1 MQAVFGAVDWG
12 FIIDQS
18 LNEGFDINAIVYAL
32 AAIGLNVHFGY
43 AGLLNFGQVGF
54 VAMGAYGMGLA
65 VTLWG
70 ANPFLA
76 VLVGVLFAVVFAL
89 LLGIPTLRLRAD
101 YLAIVTIAAAEIVRL
116 IARSTAMRNITRGAE
131 GLNEFIGPFREL
143 NPFDPSQIY
152 GLGPFQWRGNSFFV
166 IIVGWTLIALFL
178 WLVWQLMRS
187 PWGRVVK
194 AIREDEDAARALGKS
209 AYWYKMQALI
219 LGGVIGGFAGMILAL
234 GNATVQPDYYVAP
247 LTFFFWLVLILG
259 GVGRVWSPVVG
270 SILFWISI
278 TFVQNLGR
286 QLVDNGIIS
295 TSIMDSTQI
304 DQIRYWV
311 VGIALALL
319 MVYRP
324 QGIFGSRE
332 EMALDAH

>member
-1 MQAVFGAVDWG
+1 
-12 FIIDQS
+12 
-18 LNEGFDINAIVYAL
+18 
-32 AAIGLNVHFGY
+32 
-43 AGLLNFGQVGF
+43 
-54 VAMGAYGMGLA
+54 
-65 VTLWG
+65 
-70 ANPFLA
+70 
-76 VLVGVLFAVVFAL
+76 
-89 LLGIPTLRLRAD
+89 
-101 YLAIVTIAAAEIVRL
+101 
-116 IARSTAMRNITRGAE
+116 
-131 GLNEFIGPFREL
+131 
-143 NPFDPSQIY
+143 
-152 GLGPFQWRGNSFFV
+152 
-166 IIVGWTLIALFL
+166 
-178 WLVWQLMRS
+178 
-187 PWGRVVK
+187 VVK

-219 LGGVIGGFAGMILAL
+219 LGGVIGGFAGMVLAL